1 MRKNLSKE
9 KEKIIFFTS
18 AHQGS
23 CLFMF
28 IYLFI
33 CLSIYLF
40 IYLFIYLSFF
50 TSPLPTNKY
59 FEEFSEANESVDQ
72 P

>member
-9 KEKIIFFTS
+9 KEIIIFFTS

-28 IYLFI
+28 IH
-33 CLSIYLF
+33 LF

-50 TSPLPTNKY
+50 TSPLPTKKY
-59 FEEFSEANESVDQ
+59 FKEFSEANESVDQ